1 MDKPSKF
8 AYSFIRDKMTVNTNK
23 PSQATRKLLQEK
35 MIIANRIQKEALDN
49 GGENLGELLDLQIE
63 IKELS
68 NIMMSYV
75 KKSLINKI
83 IKQREQYV

>member
-1 MDKPSKF
+1 MH
-8 AYSFIRDKMTVNTNK
+8 TNK
-23 PSQATRKLLQEK
+23 PSQTTRKLLEQK
-35 MIIANRIQKEALDN
+35 MIRANQIQKEALVN

-68 NIMMSYV
+68 DMMMSYV

-83 IKQREQYV
+83 IRERAPYANE

>member
-1 MDKPSKF
+1 M
-8 AYSFIRDKMTVNTNK
+8 IMHTNK

-35 MIIANRIQKEALDN
+35 MIRANQIQKEALSNN
-49 GGENLGELLDLQIE
+49 GANLEELLDLQLE

-68 NIMMSYV
+68 DIMMSYV

-83 IKQREQYV
+83 IRERIQYANE

>member
-1 MDKPSKF
+1 
-8 AYSFIRDKMTVNTNK
+8 MTVNTNK

-75 KKSLINKI
+75 KKSLIIKI
-83 IKQREQYV
+83 IRERTQYVRYRI